1 MFQEDQFGVSSCSRA
16 RNSQASTM
24 SEIGEEL
31 KAMGLPHL
39 DFEGEGSTK
48 YWAPTPASWDPP
60 FEGDPTPGRAG
71 AVRRTM

>member
-1 MFQEDQFGVSSCSRA
+1 
-16 RNSQASTM
+16 M

-71 AVRRTM
+71 AVRLRWLADDSLVLHDDGD